1 MSDFKSSA
9 ANARHQAG
17 ITLELN
23 MSLGVPPAKAMA
35 LAVQAAIEAH
45 ERGVLNGIVDYLCD
59 VAEELD
65 SAEDPEDDS
74 IVFDGVAS
82 LLYAAMD
89 LETGIPLEDRTSRA

>member
-1 MSDFKSSA
+1 MSDFRESA
-9 ANARHQAG
+9 ANARYQASV
-17 ITLELN
+17 TLDLN
-23 MSLGVPPAKAMA
+23 IKLGMEPARAVA
-35 LAVQAAIEAH
+35 LAVQAAIESH
-45 ERGVLNGIVDYLCD
+45 EKGVLNGIVDYLCD

-65 SAEDPEDDS
+65 SEEDPDDES